1 MIKRTLIQ
9 RLSRVIDCLICLV
22 TGRYTTDIAGIEV
35 ACHVYGRYLFV
46 NLGVVEQAP
55 KFMMFYP
62 RTECCDDGFEYDC
75 S

>member
-1 MIKRTLIQ
+1 MIKRTLRQ

-22 TGRYTTDIAGIEV
+22 TGRYTTEFAGIEIAV
-35 ACHVYGRYLFV
+35 NVYGKYLYV
-46 NLGVVEQAP
+46 NSGVIQEAT

-62 RTECCDDGFEYDC
+62 ATDCCDDGFEYDC